1 MCPHMLPDHVDDNKK
16 TYKISDVNFI
26 GELIGELTHA
36 ALNDVGGSKD
46 CSREFP
52 DISNLYGVSIQGDKM
67 VVCGIG
73 GVALFRL
80 SLSM

>member
-1 MCPHMLPDHVDDNKK
+1 MLPDRVDMEDH
-16 TYKISDVNFI
+16 KITEKVSVFNFI

-36 ALNDVGGSKD
+36 ALNDVGCSKD

-52 DISNLYGVSIQGDKM
+52 DCSNLYSVSIQGDKM

-80 SLSM
+80 GMSM